1 MKDQPI
7 VDSVPILSD
16 PIQTSEQL
24 GQFIKK
30 IRKQQGVKQQ
40 DLADY
45 ANLSRV
51 TLVHLE
57 QGQTDVR
64 LSTLLE
70 VIHLLGYELVC
81 KKR

>member
-1 MKDQPI
+1 MKDRSIRHP
-7 VDSVPILSD
+7 VPTISD
-16 PIQTSEQL
+16 PIQTSKQL
-24 GQFIKK
+24 GQFIKLT
-30 IRKQQGVKQQ
+30 RKQQGVKQQ

-45 ANLSRV
+45 ANISRV

>member
-1 MKDQPI
+1 MKEQPI
-7 VDSVPILSD
+7 LHYVPIISD

-24 GQFIKK
+24 GQFIRDT
-30 IRKQQGVKQQ
+30 RKQQGVKQQ

-57 QGQTDVR
+57 QG
-64 LSTLLE
+64 LE
-70 VIHLLGYELVC
+70 HFHAF
-81 KKR
+81 